1 MSGFDKIEF
10 TEQKS
15 TAGTSNPI
23 RSGQKKST
31 VDFAGQQS
39 QTSQRVNNISSMAR
53 RKKTGSKKISIP
65 PKKAGIIA
73 LVVLLLLTLTGIPAY
88 ATYQAGLK
96 TYREAK
102 LIGKALN
109 KQDISLASKEI
120 DKTKKDLAETQ
131 RNLGFL
137 IPLKFVPLLSWY
149 YNDADH
155 LLKAGDHGLE
165 TAKIAVDALEPNADV
180 LGLKGEGTFSGGSAE
195 DRIKT
200 AVMATSKITPQID
213 KIAASLVL
221 VQKEV
226 DAIKPWHYPKFIFG
240 NKIQTQLSSL
250 QETTDQAATF
260 VTDAKPLVKALPS
273 LLGESESK
281 KYLILFQND
290 KELRP
295 TGGFITAYA
304 IFKVDKG
311 VITIEKSDDIYKL
324 DDTIPNKPAA
334 PAPLQKYLKVY
345 TQNLRDTNQSPDFL
359 ESMTLFKEM
368 YGRASGKTDVDG
380 IIALDTDVLVKTI
393 KVLDDQVTADGTT
406 FTTKIDPR
414 CDCPQVIYELE
425 NNISRPV
432 NYIKTE
438 RKSLIGDLLN
448 AILVKALS
456 SSPKIYWGPL
466 FQTLIAE
473 TNQKHILFE
482 LYDTEAQKGIM
493 ALNSAGQIKDFTGDY
508 LHINESNYS
517 GAKVNIF
524 LQRAVESK
532 YDVDKDGAV
541 TKTVTINYKNPYPAS
556 DCSLERGGLCLNSTY
571 KGWLRVYVPKGS
583 ELVDSKGSQV
593 KVTTY
598 EDLGKTVFEGLV
610 SVRTQGVGSFSVTY
624 KLPFKMDKR
633 TMPLLIQKQPGTV
646 ADPYTIIVNGKTE
659 ETFPLKTDV
668 ETEVTK

>member
-10 TEQKS
+10 KEQ
-15 TAGTSNPI
+15 TGPAATVTP
-23 RSGQKKST
+23 KKSAP
-31 VDFAGQQS
+31 DFARK
-39 QTSQRVNNISSMAR
+39 QTQAGGGNNFSMAR
-53 RKKTGSKKISIP
+53 RKKSGSRQFRIS
-65 PKKAGIIA
+65 PKKLGIIA
-73 LVVLLLLTLTGIPAY
+73 LVVVVLLTLTGIPAF

-120 DKTKKDLAETQ
+120 DKTKQYLAETQ
-131 RNLGFL
+131 RSFAFL
-137 IPLKFVPLLSWY
+137 VPLKFVPLLSWY

-155 LLKAGDHGLE
+155 LMKAGAHGLD
-165 TAKIAVDALEPNADV
+165 TAEIAVDALEPHADI

-213 KIAASLVL
+213 KIAAQLVL

-226 DAIKPWHYPKFIFG
+226 DQVKPWHYPKFIFG
-240 NKIQTQLSSL
+240 SKVQDQLTQL

-273 LLGESESK
+273 LLGEDEAK

-295 TGGFITAYA
+295 TGGFLTAYA

-311 VITIEKSDDIYKL
+311 VISIEKSEDIYKL
-324 DDTIPNKPAA
+324 DDTIANKPAA

-345 TQNLRDTNQSPDFL
+345 KQNLRDTNQSPDFL
-359 ESMTLFKEM
+359 ESMKMFNEL
-368 YGRASGKTDVDG
+368 YDRAGGKTEVDG
-380 IIALDTDVLVKTI
+380 IIAMDTDVLVKTI
-393 KVLDDQVTADGTT
+393 KVLDDEVTANGTT
-406 FTTKIDPR
+406 FTTKEDPR

-432 NYIKTE
+432 NYIKTD
-438 RKSLIGDLLN
+438 RKSLIGELMN

-466 FQTLIAE
+466 FQTIIAE
-473 TNQKHILFE
+473 TNQKHIMFY
-482 LYDTEAQKGIM
+482 LYDDEAQKGIV
-493 ALNSAGQIKDFTGDY
+493 ALNAAGEINQKWDGDF
-508 LHINESNYS
+508 LHVNESNYS

-524 LQRAVESK
+524 LQRAVEEK
-532 YDVDKDGAV
+532 YDIAKDGTV

-571 KGWLRVYVPKGS
+571 KGWLRVYAPEGS
-583 ELVDSKGSQV
+583 ELIDSKGSTV
-593 KVTTY
+593 KVISY

-624 KLPFKMDKR
+624 KLPFKMTGR

-646 ADPYTIIVNGKTE
+646 ADSYSIIVNGKTQ
-659 ETFPLKTDV
+659 ETFPLKTDT
-668 ETEVTK
+668 ETEIRK